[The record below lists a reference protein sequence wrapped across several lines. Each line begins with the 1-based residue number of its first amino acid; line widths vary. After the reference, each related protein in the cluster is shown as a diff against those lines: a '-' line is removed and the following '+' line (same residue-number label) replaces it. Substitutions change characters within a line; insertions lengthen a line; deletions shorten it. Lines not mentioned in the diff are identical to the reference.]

1 MKKRKKKLSL
11 RRETLRVEQVLG
23 NVVGGWQ
30 TQQQNCNDP
39 TDLGQA
45 SVCALCGT
53 GVSGC
58 NDNCTAGANCH
69 SGNQCPDPTQTCD
82 CGPSLGCWP

>member
-30 TQQQNCNDP
+30 TQQQN
-39 TDLGQA
+39 G
-45 SVCALCGT
+45 
-53 GVSGC
+53 